1 MAFYPTVLSEHGEFT
16 INSVQPNGLECPRLP
31 GDMSL
36 LERRLYQNF
45 YRKRGSEQFCPDP
58 LLFFCFFHWRV
69 NLARQFSRF
78 LFRIPQPTF
87 LKTVQF
93 PCWRNG
99 PPPRRYTGIS
109 ETIGGEAMRVAVI
122 GSRKLK
128 IEHLER
134 YLPKETTEI
143 VSGVQLER
151 PIGID
156 TYA

>member
-1 MAFYPTVLSEHGEFT
+1 
-16 INSVQPNGLECPRLP
+16 
-31 GDMSL
+31 
-36 LERRLYQNF
+36 
-45 YRKRGSEQFCPDP
+45 
-58 LLFFCFFHWRV
+58 
-69 NLARQFSRF
+69 
-78 LFRIPQPTF
+78 
-87 LKTVQF
+87 
-93 PCWRNG
+93 
-99 PPPRRYTGIS
+99 
-109 ETIGGEAMRVAVI
+109 MRVAVI